1 MVLGRSEGRG
11 VNLQKY
17 GITHL
22 MRIPYATRYSRTQ
35 LHQAIERI
43 AHDPIATELSKQCWK
58 HPEQLHF
65 LITRLRLDSA
75 KSVKKA
81 CQLLRDVSA
90 QYREVLCPDPDGKQ
104 VKLQRRIP
112 VYLQISRQS
121 DILRRIPSDQ
131 TYGSIYL
138 HQSLCM
144 AYSILAASA
153 CHQTIQKRQ
162 RDWFATSRRLVP
174 S

>member
-1 MVLGRSEGRG
+1 MVFRLPAGTP
-11 VNLQKY
+11 VNIEKF
-17 GITHL
+17 GITHF
-22 MRIPYATRYSRTQ
+22 MRIPYVTRYSKTQ
-35 LHQAIERI
+35 LHQALERI
-43 AHDPIATELSKQCWK
+43 AHDPIATALPKQCWR

-65 LITRLRLDSA
+65 LITKLRLDSA
-75 KSVKKA
+75 KRVKKA

-90 QYREVLCPDPDGKQ
+90 RYREVLCLDPNGKQ

-121 DILRRIPSDQ
+121 DILKRIPSDQ
-131 TYGSIYL
+131 IYGSIYL

-144 AYSILAASA
+144 ACSNLTSG
-153 CHQTIQKRQ
+153 HHTIQKRQ
-162 RDWFATSRRLVP
+162 RRCFATSRRLIP